1 MGETSSI
8 VSRRPPLSVS
18 TSHAN
23 ERRWMSIRLG
33 TSSVFSRRE
42 NERRVRAAS
51 ARAKAANYFGYRM
64 RGEAGKAQSATH
76 QNSRLKYSP
85 LGGGCG
91 RRSAGPR
98 GHHGPRPEAPGIW
111 AGAALEGRLRL

>member
-18 TSHAN
+18 TSHSN

-33 TSSVFSRRE
+33 TSSAFSRRE

-51 ARAKAANYFGYRM
+51 TRAKAANSFGYWV
-64 RGEAGKAQSATH
+64 RGEAGRAQNATH
-76 QNSRLKYSP
+76 QNSKLNYSP
-85 LGGGCG
+85 LGEAA
-91 RRSAGPR
+91 RRLCAGLPR
-98 GHHGPRPEAPGIW
+98 HHG
-111 AGAALEGRLRL
+111 